1 MEIRFA
7 KINEIDEIKD
17 IYNFAK
23 IFMNKCGN
31 TTQWVND
38 YPQREILLDDIK
50 KNRLFVCLNNNKIV
64 TVFCFFIGEEPTYN
78 KIYNG
83 KWLNT
88 AAYGVIHRIAVT
100 EHNKGLATF
109 CIKWCLNN
117 FHNIKIDT
125 HENNI
130 PMQKTILKNGFKYC
144 GIIRK
149 TDGTRRLA
157 YQSL

>member
-1 MEIRFA
+1 MLPF
-7 KINEIDEIKD
+7 
-17 IYNFAK
+17 
-23 IFMNKCGN
+23 
-31 TTQWVND
+31 
-38 YPQREILLDDIK
+38 
-50 KNRLFVCLNNNKIV
+50 FV
-64 TVFCFFIGEEPTYN
+64 FFIGEEPTYN

-125 HENNI
+125 HDNNI